1 MPQQQFPCFG
11 WSSTTPVS
19 SKKMLA
25 AFLSRRPDSQ
35 WVMVGQGCA
44 QSAIQLWTA
53 WQCASRRWTR
63 STSLANS
70 LDAEFLRYLSG
81 THHVSE
87 AFKRAGVNDGDTSGY
102 LIWLPLVQPVDG
114 PFTDLEVLPFDAEL
128 VQSEAVEFFNHLGVA
143 VNSEPLQISSEGMQ
157 RLGFV
162 FNESESCVNEN
173 ALIGH
178 ILSADL
184 NS

>member
-1 MPQQQFPCFG
+1 
-11 WSSTTPVS
+11 
-19 SKKMLA
+19 
-25 AFLSRRPDSQ
+25 
-35 WVMVGQGCA
+35 
-44 QSAIQLWTA
+44 
-53 WQCASRRWTR
+53 
-63 STSLANS
+63 